1 MRFCNTDMPASS
13 DHLIELADGWLLWKT
28 ACLRAPAC
36 RCIGWSGSPR
46 GLPRWVF
53 ARFASERKPVYVDF
67 ASPVSV
73 DALAKL
79 IRRGM
84 REESAEV
91 VVSEMLPS
99 PAECWLT
106 DAEGN
111 RYTSELRLAALHP
124 EPWRPRATPAAV

>member
-1 MRFCNTDMPASS
+1 MP
-13 DHLIELADGWLLWKT
+13 G
-28 ACLRAPAC
+28 C

-46 GLPRWVF
+46 DLPRWVF

-79 IRRGM
+79 IRRGT
-84 REESAEV
+84 REEPAEV
-91 VVSEMLPS
+91 TVSEMPPS
-99 PAECWLT
+99 PAECWLA

-111 RYTSELRLAALHP
+111 RYPSELRLAALHP
-124 EPWRPRATPAAV
+124 DTWRPGASTPVR